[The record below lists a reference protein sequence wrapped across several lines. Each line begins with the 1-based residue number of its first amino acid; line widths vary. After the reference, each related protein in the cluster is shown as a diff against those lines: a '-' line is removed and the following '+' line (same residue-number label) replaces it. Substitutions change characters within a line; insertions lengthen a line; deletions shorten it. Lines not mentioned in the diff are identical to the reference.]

1 MGRKKGAIVVH
12 EVYSVK
18 RQQKSRVWHQRH
30 VNDFYVQQSV
40 EQGYRSRSAYKLMEI
55 DDRDRLLKSG
65 MALVDLGCAPG
76 GWCQVAL
83 ERMKSQGRIVGID
96 LLEMVGLNGVDFLQG
111 DFTEDG
117 TLTELVSRLHGRK
130 ADLVLS
136 DMSPNITGVIVSDQ
150 ARIYALAELALE
162 FAAHWLQPE
171 GAFLVKVFQGAG
183 FEDFMKQMR
192 GIFKSV
198 VVRKPK
204 ASRDSS
210 REVYLL
216 GRGLKVAV
224 RIEPEPEL
232 V

>member
-1 MGRKKGAIVVH
+1 M
-12 EVYSVK
+12 K
-18 RQQKSRVWHQRH
+18 RQAKSRVWHHRH

-55 DDRDRLLKSG
+55 DDRDRLLKPG
-65 MALVDLGCAPG
+65 MAVVDLGSAPG

-83 ERMKSQGRIVGID
+83 GRMKGQGRIIGID
-96 LLEMVGLNGVDFLQG
+96 LLDMVGLNGVDFLQG
-111 DFTEDG
+111 DFTEEN
-117 TLTELVSRLHGRK
+117 TLNELVVRMQGHR

-150 ARIYALAELALE
+150 AKIYHLAELAME
-162 FAAHWLQPE
+162 FATQWLQTE
-171 GAFLVKVFQGAG
+171 GQFLVKVFQGAG
-183 FEDFMKQMR
+183 FEDFVKQMR
-192 GIFKSV
+192 LSFKVV

-216 GRGLKVAV
+216 GRGLKSPVSV
-224 RIEPEPEL
+224 EPNSEL

>member
-1 MGRKKGAIVVH
+1 
-12 EVYSVK
+12 VK
-18 RQQKSRVWHQRH
+18 RQAKSRVWHQRH
-30 VNDFYVQQSV
+30 VNDFYVKQSV

-55 DDRDRLLKSG
+55 DDRDRLLKPGS
-65 MALVDLGCAPG
+65 ALVDLGCAPG

-83 ERMKSQGRIVGID
+83 ERMKGQGRIVGID

-111 DFTEDG
+111 DFTQEN
-117 TLTELVSRLHGRK
+117 TLSELVTRLNGRK

-150 ARIYALAELALE
+150 ARIYYLAELALD
-162 FAAHWLQPE
+162 FSAQWLLPE
-171 GAFLVKVFQGAG
+171 GVFLVKVFQGAG
-183 FEDFMKQMR
+183 FEDFIKQMR
-192 GIFKSV
+192 NIFNSV

-216 GRGLKVAV
+216 GRGLKVTDS
-224 RIEPEPEL
+224 IEQGPEL

>member
-1 MGRKKGAIVVH
+1 
-12 EVYSVK
+12 VK
-18 RQQKSRVWHQRH
+18 RQAKSRVWHQRH

-55 DDRDRLLKSG
+55 DDRDRLLKPG
-65 MALVDLGCAPG
+65 TALVDLGCAPG

-83 ERMKSQGRIVGID
+83 ERMKGQGRIVGID
-96 LLEMVGLNGVDFLQG
+96 LLDMTGLNGVDFLQG
-111 DFTEDG
+111 DFTEDS
-117 TLTELVSRLHGRK
+117 TLAELVARLNGRK

-136 DMSPNITGVIVSDQ
+136 DMAPNITGVIVSDQ
-150 ARIYALAELALE
+150 ARIYTLAELALE
-162 FAAHWLQPE
+162 FAAQWLQPE
-171 GAFLVKVFQGAG
+171 GVFLVKVFQGAG
-183 FEDFMKQMR
+183 FEDYMKQMR
-192 GIFKSV
+192 AVFKSV

-216 GRGLKVAV
+216 GRGLKVSV
-224 RIEPEPEL
+224 SIEPGPEL

>member
-1 MGRKKGAIVVH
+1 
-12 EVYSVK
+12 VK
-18 RQQKSRVWHQRH
+18 RQAKSRVWHQRH

-55 DDRDRLLKSG
+55 DDRDRLLKPG
-65 MALVDLGCAPG
+65 MSVVDLGSAPG

-83 ERMKSQGRIVGID
+83 GRMKGQGRIIGID
-96 LLEMVGLNGVDFLQG
+96 LLDMVGLNGVDFLQG
-111 DFTEDG
+111 DFTEEN
-117 TLTELVSRLHGRK
+117 TLNELVVRMQGHR

-150 ARIYALAELALE
+150 AKIYHLAELAME
-162 FAAHWLQPE
+162 FATQWLQTE
-171 GAFLVKVFQGAG
+171 GQFLVKVFQGAG
-183 FEDFMKQMR
+183 FEDFVKQMR
-192 GIFKSV
+192 LSFKVV

-216 GRGLKVAV
+216 GRGLKSPVSV
-224 RIEPEPEL
+224 EPNSEL

>member
-1 MGRKKGAIVVH
+1 M
-12 EVYSVK
+12 K
-18 RQQKSRVWHQRH
+18 RQAKSRVWHQRH

-55 DDRDRLLKSG
+55 DDRDRLLKPG
-65 MALVDLGCAPG
+65 MAVVDLGSAPG

-83 ERMKSQGRIVGID
+83 GRMKGQGRIIGID
-96 LLEMVGLNGVDFLQG
+96 LLDMVGLNGVDFLQG
-111 DFTEDG
+111 DFTEEN
-117 TLTELVSRLHGRK
+117 TLHELVVRMQGHR

-150 ARIYALAELALE
+150 AKIYHLAELAME
-162 FAAHWLQPE
+162 FATQWLQTE
-171 GAFLVKVFQGAG
+171 GQFLVKVFQGAG
-183 FEDFMKQMR
+183 FEDFVKQMR
-192 GIFKSV
+192 LSFKVV

-216 GRGLKVAV
+216 GRGLKSPVSV
-224 RIEPEPEL
+224 EPNSEL

>member
-1 MGRKKGAIVVH
+1 M
-12 EVYSVK
+12 K
-18 RQQKSRVWHQRH
+18 RQAKSRVWHQRH
-30 VNDFYVQQSV
+30 VNDFYVKQSV

-55 DDRDRLLKSG
+55 DDRDRLLRPG

-83 ERMKSQGRIVGID
+83 ERMQGQGRIVGID

-111 DFTEDG
+111 DFTEQA
-117 TLTELVSRLHGRK
+117 TLDELVQRLHGGK

-136 DMSPNITGVIVSDQ
+136 DMAPNITGVIDSDQ
-150 ARIYALAELALE
+150 ARIYYLAELALE
-162 FAAHWLQPE
+162 FSAQWLKPD

-192 GIFKSV
+192 IVFKSV

-216 GRGLKVAV
+216 GRELKASGL
-224 RIEPEPEL
+224 IESGPEL

>member
-1 MGRKKGAIVVH
+1 
-12 EVYSVK
+12 VK
-18 RQQKSRVWHQRH
+18 RQAKSRVWHQRH
-30 VNDFYVQQSV
+30 VNDFYVKQSV

-55 DDRDRLLKSG
+55 DDRDRLLKPG
-65 MALVDLGCAPG
+65 TALVDLGCAPG

-83 ERMKSQGRIVGID
+83 ERMKGQGRIVGID

-111 DFTEDG
+111 DFTQEN
-117 TLTELVSRLHGRK
+117 TLSELVTRLNGRK

-150 ARIYALAELALE
+150 ARIYYLAELALD
-162 FAAHWLQPE
+162 FSAQWLQPE
-171 GAFLVKVFQGAG
+171 GVFLVKVFQGAG
-183 FEDFMKQMR
+183 FEDFIKQMR
-192 GIFKSV
+192 NIFNSV

-216 GRGLKVAV
+216 GRGLKATDS
-224 RIEPEPEL
+224 IEQGPEL